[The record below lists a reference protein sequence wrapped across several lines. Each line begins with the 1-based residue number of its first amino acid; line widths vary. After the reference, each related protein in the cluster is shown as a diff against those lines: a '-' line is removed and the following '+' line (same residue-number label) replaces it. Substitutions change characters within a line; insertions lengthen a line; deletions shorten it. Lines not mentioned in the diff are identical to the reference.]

1 MSVVLD
7 ASAII
12 AMLKGERGAAKVA
25 AEVGGAR
32 VSSVNSSVTSSMP
45 VCPSAKWMPCS
56 IHCH

>member
-25 AEVGGAR
+25 AEIGGAR
-32 VSSVNSSVTSSMP
+32 VSSVN
-45 VCPSAKWMPCS
+45 
-56 IHCH
+56 